1 MFWTEIQDIVTKNSN
16 NFKLPIAS
24 FRMSLYALS
33 ESCYDFFF
41 LFVCLSLTKL
51 LELYQKDEVALF
63 KHV

>member
-16 NFKLPIAS
+16 NFKWQMAS

-33 ESCYDFFF
+33 ESCYDFFSCLCVF
-41 LFVCLSLTKL
+41 LWQNF
-51 LELYQKDEVALF
+51 ELYQKDEVALF

>member
-1 MFWTEIQDIVTKNSN
+1 M
-16 NFKLPIAS
+16 AS